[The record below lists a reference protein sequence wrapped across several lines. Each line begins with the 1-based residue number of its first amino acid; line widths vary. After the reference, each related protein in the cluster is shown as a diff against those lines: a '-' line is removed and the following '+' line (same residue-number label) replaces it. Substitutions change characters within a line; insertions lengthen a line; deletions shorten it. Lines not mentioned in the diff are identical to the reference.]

1 MTSETD
7 MGIAAVPRWAW
18 ILVGLVVGLLH
29 GSVRE
34 WASPSDPTDDY
45 DVLLTD
51 QRQFEAA
58 LVGQRLGHRLF
69 KDVTVY
75 PHWVRDRATGD
86 KKLVH
91 LVTGAYWD
99 GNTQLKGDAVVARW
113 EPACF
118 VAPVP
123 YGQHATVLDYL
134 AELKARQ
141 GVQYRYAWWWWTGR
155 PTFTSTVV
163 AVTFIGIIWPTA
175 VNLLVFGRL
184 TRPRRERRPSLWRV
198 RRKVPASV
206 PSLTVATPMT
216 DEAESV
222 PTEAPESPPP
232 AAPAPVLRTEAVA
245 AAPSGPQVEHH
256 YGAGAD
262 DFYPTELH
270 PEPQD
275 GEG

>member
-1 MTSETD
+1 MTSEAD
-7 MGIAAVPRWAW
+7 MGVAALPRWTW
-18 ILVGLVVGLLH
+18 ILVGLAVGLLH
-29 GSVRE
+29 GSLRE
-34 WASPSDPTDDY
+34 WASTSDPTDDY
-45 DVLLTD
+45 DVLLAD

-75 PHWVRDRATGD
+75 PHWVRSRATGE
-86 KKLVH
+86 KRLVH

-123 YGQHATVLDYL
+123 YGSHATVLDYL
-134 AELKARQ
+134 AELKARE

-163 AVTFIGIIWPTA
+163 AVTVIGVIWPTA
-175 VNLLVFGRL
+175 VNLLAFGRL
-184 TRPRRERRPSLWRV
+184 TRPPRQRQPSLWRV
-198 RRKVPASV
+198 RREKS
-206 PSLTVATPMT
+206 
-216 DEAESV
+216 
-222 PTEAPESPPP
+222 
-232 AAPAPVLRTEAVA
+232 APAPPPTSSTPPSAEREPIATDVAVSPSPAAAAPVLMTEAVGP
-245 AAPSGPQVEHH
+245 APSQQVEHH
-256 YGAGAD
+256 YGARPD

-270 PEPQD
+270 PDERQ
-275 GEG
+275 